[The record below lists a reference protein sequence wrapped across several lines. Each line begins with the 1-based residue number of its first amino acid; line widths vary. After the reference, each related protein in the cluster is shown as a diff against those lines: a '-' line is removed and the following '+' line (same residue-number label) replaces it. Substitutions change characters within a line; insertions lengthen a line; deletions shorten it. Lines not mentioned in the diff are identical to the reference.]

1 MHSTDNQS
9 ATRHPLLGGML
20 IAIAVL
26 SLFAMLHHPV
36 AHSSGAQ
43 SHSEAMVR
51 IAGLAR
57 LVHGA
62 LIATMTLSLVLLGEF
77 AQLKVRR
84 AAWMRAG
91 FIVYLIG
98 TLLLTG
104 AALINGFAVPALAE
118 SVAANAAGIEA
129 TYALAWQLNQALSA
143 AGTIALAAGMVIWS
157 IDLVRA
163 TGLTRLTGGYGILVG
178 FGLAVALTGGW
189 LQLKVP
195 GMLLALVLLAIWQVA
210 AGVLLL
216 RK

>member
-1 MHSTDNQS
+1 MHSTYNHS
-9 ATRHPLLGGML
+9 AARQPLLGGML
-20 IAIAVL
+20 ITLAVL

-51 IAGLAR
+51 IADLAR

-77 AQLKVRR
+77 ARLKVQR

-98 TLLLTG
+98 TLMLSG

-118 SVAANAAGIEA
+118 SAAANAVGVEA
-129 TYALAWQLNQALSA
+129 AYALAWQFNQALSA
-143 AGTIALAAGMVIWS
+143 VGTIALAAGMVIWS
-157 IDLVRA
+157 MDLVRA
-163 TGLTRLTGGYGILVG
+163 TGLTRLTGAYGILVG
-178 FGLAVALTGGW
+178 SGLALALAGGW
-189 LQLKVP
+189 LHLKVP

>member
-1 MHSTDNQS
+1 MNPADEPLSTRQ
-9 ATRHPLLGGML
+9 PLLGGML
-20 IAIAVL
+20 ITLAVL

-36 AHSSGAQ
+36 AHSTGAQ

-51 IAGLAR
+51 IADLAR
-57 LVHGA
+57 LVHGV
-62 LIATMTLSLVLLGEF
+62 LIATMTLSLVLLAEF
-77 AQLKVRR
+77 AQLRVRR

-104 AALINGFAVPALAE
+104 AALINGFAVPALAQ
-118 SVAANAAGIEA
+118 SAAAHVAGIEA
-129 TYALAWQLNQALSA
+129 AYALAWQFNQSLSA

-157 IDLVRA
+157 IDLVR
-163 TGLTRLTGGYGILVG
+163 TPGLTRLTGGYGILAG
-178 FGLAVALTGGW
+178 SALALALTGGW

-195 GMLLALVLLAIWQVA
+195 GMLLALILLAIWQVA

>member
-1 MHSTDNQS
+1 MNTADTPPAN
-9 ATRHPLLGGML
+9 RRPLLGGML
-20 IAIAVL
+20 IATAML

-43 SHSEAMVR
+43 SHSDAMIR

-62 LIATMTLSLVLLGEF
+62 LLATMTLSLVMLAEF
-77 AQLKVRR
+77 AQLRVRS
-84 AAWMRAG
+84 AACVRAG
-91 FIVYLIG
+91 FVVYLIG
-98 TLLLTG
+98 TLLLGG

-118 SVAANAAGIEA
+118 SVAANTTGIEA
-129 TYALAWQLNQALSA
+129 AYALAWQLNQALA
-143 AGTIALAAGMVIWS
+143 GAGTIALAAGMAIWS
-157 IDLVRA
+157 SDLVR
-163 TGLTRLTGGYGILVG
+163 TPGLTRLTGGYGILSG
-178 FGLAVALTGGW
+178 AALAVALAGGW

-195 GMLLALVLLAIWQVA
+195 GMLLSLVLLAVWQAA

>member
-1 MHSTDNQS
+1 MNTADNPSPARQ
-9 ATRHPLLGGML
+9 PLLGGML
-20 IAIAVL
+20 ITLAVL

-36 AHSSGAQ
+36 AHSTGAQ

-51 IAGLAR
+51 IAALAR

-62 LIATMTLSLVLLGEF
+62 LITTMTLSLVLLGEF
-77 AQLKVRR
+77 ARLRVQH
-84 AAWMRAG
+84 AACMRAG

-98 TLLLTG
+98 TLLLCG

-118 SVAANAAGIEA
+118 SAAANAVGIEA
-129 TYALAWQLNQALSA
+129 AYALAWQLNQALSG

-157 IDLVRA
+157 MDLVRA
-163 TGLTRLTGGYGILVG
+163 AGLTRLTGGYGILAG
-178 FGLAVALTGGW
+178 SGLALALAGGW

-210 AGVLLL
+210 AGALLL